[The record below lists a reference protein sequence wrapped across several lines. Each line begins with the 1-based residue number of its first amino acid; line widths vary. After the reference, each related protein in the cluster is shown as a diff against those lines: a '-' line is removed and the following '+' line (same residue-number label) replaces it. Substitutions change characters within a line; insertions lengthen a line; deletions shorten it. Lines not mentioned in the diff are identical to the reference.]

1 MRWSTGI
8 ALALLLCLS
17 IGGTA
22 RAEEGQAAKNP
33 IVFWEL
39 ASNDQEK
46 SVKFFQ
52 DVFGWNIE
60 FSERLQFYIVSP
72 DHAPSQMA
80 GGIFTLSRAKLPF
93 LTIYI
98 QVDDIDAMAK
108 KVEEFG
114 GYIVEPPV
122 EISPGNRI
130 CLFNEPS
137 GVTFA
142 MIQAKTAE

>member
-1 MRWSTGI
+1 MKCI
-8 ALALLLCLS
+8 AGFSIVLLLCVS
-17 IGGTA
+17 VAGTVH
-22 RAEEGQAAKNP
+22 AEEGQASKNP

-46 SVKFFQ
+46 SVEFFRN
-52 DVFGWNIE
+52 VFDWDIE
-60 FSERLQFYIVSP
+60 FSDRLEFYIVSA
-72 DHAPSQMA
+72 DHAPSEMA

-93 LTIYI
+93 LALYI

-108 KVEEFG
+108 KVEESG
-114 GYIVEPPV
+114 GHIVEPPV

-142 MIQAKTAE
+142 MIQARKAE